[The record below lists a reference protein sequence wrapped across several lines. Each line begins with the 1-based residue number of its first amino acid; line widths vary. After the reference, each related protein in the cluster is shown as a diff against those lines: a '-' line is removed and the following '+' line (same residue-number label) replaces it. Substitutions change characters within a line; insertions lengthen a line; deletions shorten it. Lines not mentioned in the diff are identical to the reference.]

1 MSVMLPISAAD
12 FQQEDRKVSR
22 PGRGTQLEANSNTTA
37 ELTDSTASSHGTG
50 NWYNAQQLKL
60 GGVSDP
66 EGSFPLRI
74 FP

>member
-50 NWYNAQQLKL
+50 
-60 GGVSDP
+60 VSDP